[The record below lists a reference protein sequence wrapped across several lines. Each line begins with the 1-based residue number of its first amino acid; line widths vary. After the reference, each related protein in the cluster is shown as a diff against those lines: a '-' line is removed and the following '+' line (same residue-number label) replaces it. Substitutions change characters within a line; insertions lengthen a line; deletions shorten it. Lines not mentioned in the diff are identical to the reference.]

1 MSISFFIRIV
11 RESQLEVAIQ
21 RIFKRFL
28 LILAGSGLLTNAM
41 YVYGLGYY
49 QGYVEAF
56 GFEYAFFSIEWVNAI
71 IWTYYASRE
80 LGANLII
87 IMGTYS
93 HAVLVILPTVYLFAR
108 VWVSLTTENVISN
121 VQATNTYILKNYR
134 SKVRY
139 VRFIDKYRFL
149 FTYILKPL
157 AWLFAKEQAFFA
169 FLASYFFI
177 FILCLLPIFVSI
189 WVFLPSIGNQ
199 HGQLVVSKYLER
211 KNGNICERSDNGWS
225 PCVSIKTKH
234 LKKYDQA
241 VEEEVTGLIIL
252 KNGSYVGL
260 YTESGAITMTLPK
273 NFYYKNVQ
281 Q

>member
-1 MSISFFIRIV
+1 M
-11 RESQLEVAIQ
+11 EVVVQ
-21 RIFKRFL
+21 RIFKRVL
-28 LILAGSGLLTNAM
+28 LLLAGSGLLTNAM

-56 GFEYAFFSIEWVNAI
+56 GFEYAFFSIEWANAI
-71 IWTYYASRE
+71 VWTYYASRE
-80 LGANLII
+80 LGVNLII
-87 IMGTYS
+87 VMGTYP
-93 HAVLVILPTVYLFAR
+93 HAVLVIFPTVYLFAR
-108 VWVSLTTENVISN
+108 VWASLTTENAPSDVQVTNAN
-121 VQATNTYILKNYR
+121 VLKNYR
-134 SKVRY
+134 SKARY
-139 VRFIDKYRFL
+139 VRFKAKYSFL
-149 FTYILKPL
+149 ATYVLKPL

-177 FILCLLPIFVSI
+177 FILCLLPLFVSI

-199 HGQLVVSKYLER
+199 HGQLVVSEYLER
-211 KNGNICERSDNGWS
+211 NSGNICERSDNGWS

-234 LKKYDQA
+234 LEMYDQ
-241 VEEEVTGLIIL
+241 VIEEEVTGLIIL

-260 YTESGAITMTLPK
+260 YTESGAITMTLPQ

>member
-1 MSISFFIRIV
+1 MTIRIV
-11 RESQLEVAIQ
+11 RESQLEVAVQ
-21 RIFKRFL
+21 RIFKRGL

-56 GFEYAFFSIEWVNAI
+56 GFEYAFFSIEWANAI
-71 IWTYYASRE
+71 VWTYYASRE
-80 LGANLII
+80 LGVNLII
-87 IMGTYS
+87 VMGTYP

-108 VWVSLTTENVISN
+108 VWASLTTENAISDVQVTNAN
-121 VQATNTYILKNYR
+121 VLKNYK
-134 SKVRY
+134 SKARY
-139 VRFIDKYRFL
+139 ARFKAKYPFL
-149 FTYILKPL
+149 STYILKPL

-177 FILCLLPIFVSI
+177 FILCLLPLFVFI

-199 HGQLVVSKYLER
+199 HGQLVVSEYLER
-211 KNGNICERSDNGWS
+211 KSGNICERSDNGWS

-234 LKKYDQA
+234 LKMYDQA
-241 VEEEVTGLIIL
+241 IEEEVTGLIIL

-260 YTESGAITMTLPK
+260 YTESGAITMTLPQ

>member
-1 MSISFFIRIV
+1 M
-11 RESQLEVAIQ
+11 EVTVQ
-21 RIFKRFL
+21 RIFKRVL

-56 GFEYAFFSIEWVNAI
+56 GFEYAFFSIEWANAI
-71 IWTYYASRE
+71 VWTYYASRE
-80 LGANLII
+80 LGVNLII
-87 IMGTYS
+87 VMGTYP
-93 HAVLVILPTVYLFAR
+93 HAILIILPTVYLFAR
-108 VWVSLTTENVISN
+108 VWSSLTTENARSN
-121 VQATNTYILKNYR
+121 VQVTNANVLKRYR
-134 SKVRY
+134 SKARY
-139 VRFIDKYRFL
+139 VRFKSKNPFL
-149 FTYILKPL
+149 CTYVLKPIAL
-157 AWLFAKEQAFFA
+157 ALRKGCRLSFA

-177 FILCLLPIFVSI
+177 FILCLLPLFVSI

-199 HGQLVVSKYLER
+199 HGRLVVSEYLER
-211 KNGNICERSDNGWS
+211 KNGNICERSENGWS

-234 LKKYDQA
+234 LKKYDREI
-241 VEEEVTGLIIL
+241 EEELTGLIVL

-260 YTESGAITMTLPK
+260 YTESGAITMTLPE